1 VKGALPMIA
10 ALLILFLG
18 AGVAGVWLAGT
29 FAPGSF
35 LAEAV
40 SMFALPVAFA
50 ISLQAWYGLALFGAF
65 ARLLWHRG
73 RLPRPAPHAPAR
85 LSGSIVFLPVS
96 SIIGAVT
103 GLVVGLL
110 SSTHPT
116 WIVAFVYWIAGTVHG
131 AAGWRL
137 ARSGVLVPPESI

>member
-1 VKGALPMIA
+1 VKGALPMVV
-10 ALLILFLG
+10 ALLVLFLG
-18 AGVAGVWLAGT
+18 AGVAGLWLAGT

-35 LAEAV
+35 IAEAA

-73 RLPRPAPHAPAR
+73 RPPRPTSTANRR

-103 GLVVGLL
+103 GLLVGLL
-110 SSTHPT
+110 SSTHPA
-116 WIVAFVYWIAGTVHG
+116 WLVALVYWIVGTVHG
-131 AAGWRL
+131 AAAWRL